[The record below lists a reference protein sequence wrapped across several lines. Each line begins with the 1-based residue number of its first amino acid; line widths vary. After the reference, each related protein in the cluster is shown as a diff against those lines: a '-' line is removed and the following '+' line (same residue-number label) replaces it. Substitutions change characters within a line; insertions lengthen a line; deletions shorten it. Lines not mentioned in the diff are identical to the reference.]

1 MVWAF
6 SSRKHSPVGPEQDFI
21 ALDRR
26 DRRSQWYLLVALV
39 GGALVGFV
47 GAGLSGS
54 VPFWFMAV
62 YDPYMIMV
70 LAVIVGAG
78 ADGYRW
84 ALLNSSMAAFGALVG
99 QITAGSAIHHDAP
112 FAGLGSAPGGLVV
125 GLAIITLLG
134 PLGYGATRCD
144 RVGGLCYGLTA
155 GVLLSVTA
163 EEVLGLTQEWPYALS
178 ASAILWAGFLV
189 LFRRR
194 LADRIYGAVIG
205 LAYSAGYGLVLQTL

>member
-6 SSRKHSPVGPEQDFI
+6 SRSKHGPLGPEQEFI

-26 DRRSQWYLLVALV
+26 DRRSQWYLVAALV
-39 GGALVGFV
+39 GGALVGFI
-47 GAGLSGS
+47 GAGLAGAA
-54 VPFWFMAV
+54 PFWIMAV

-78 ADGYRW
+78 AAGFGW
-84 ALLNSSMAAFGALVG
+84 ALLNSCMAAFGALVG

-112 FAGLGSAPGGLVV
+112 FAGLGTAPGGIVV
-125 GLAIITLLG
+125 GLAIIALLG

-144 RVGGLCYGLTA
+144 RVGGVCYGLTA
-155 GVLLSVTA
+155 GVLLSMTA
-163 EEVLGLTQEWPYALS
+163 EELLVLSDEWPYALTTS
-178 ASAILWAGFLV
+178 AVLWAGFLL

-194 LADRIYGAVIG
+194 LGDRVYGAVIG
-205 LAYSAGYGLVLQTL
+205 LAYSAGYGLVLQAL